1 MFGFAWKDGPC
12 LTVYDIEDYFVRSK
26 SSKNISKKSIKFS
39 FVVSVFWVLRLKKLE
54 VISVFEGFNFFLG
67 L

>member
-26 SSKNISKKSIKFS
+26 SSKNISKKK
-39 FVVSVFWVLRLKKLE
+39 V
-54 VISVFEGFNFFLG
+54 
-67 L
+67 